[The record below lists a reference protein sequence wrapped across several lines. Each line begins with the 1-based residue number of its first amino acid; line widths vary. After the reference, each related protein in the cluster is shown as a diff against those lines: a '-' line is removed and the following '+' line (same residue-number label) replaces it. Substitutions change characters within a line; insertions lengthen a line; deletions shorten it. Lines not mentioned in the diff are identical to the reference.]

1 LRDTRK
7 KVAVVCATFNND
19 RSAKPDRLWL
29 QPQTGLQ
36 IASQIDRDRYDVTLR
51 HEMWHGLYRV
61 QDVPEVDL
69 VFLTGLQRDFDRQRQ
84 LAYLFKRRGAV
95 TVAGGSVCT
104 LFPDF
109 AAGFFDAVCSG
120 GVDSVPQVMRD
131 FEHGEL
137 RRIYRSAPTS
147 ISDYRVDYR
156 LLAAAGIGGHLHL
169 VEASRGCDFACAFC
183 TVPAERA
190 RFTRFGADRV
200 RAMIDDAIDSS
211 PWWSLKRFYPIVS
224 FIDNNFANDRAYTL
238 ELCTILKGH
247 SRLKGWGALVTQDV
261 LRDHEL
267 IERMAGAG
275 CGILFTGIESLDP
288 KFLKANNK
296 RQNVKYAD
304 TLFEDVAFAQKRG
317 IVVAY
322 GYLLDPR
329 VSTSA
334 DMAAQAKQI
343 ARVEALTY
351 PSYFSFIAPLLG
363 TRLFWDSA
371 ERGEMRPNL
380 RLRDL
385 DGTTIAYRGAHDTDE
400 ELSRFAETV
409 FRHTNRLVSRRSLVL
424 KSLRMGW
431 RGRRTH
437 LRDYLVLLNAN
448 LRVMHEMRAAS
459 RRVRRDYLGGTDVL
473 DPSYT
478 WFPEDI
484 SAEDRRR
491 YFDPILVTD
500 DRSRLQPWLEP
511 YRPAARRALSGIT
524 MVDDTP

>member
-1 LRDTRK
+1 LTAVRK
-7 KVAVVCATFNND
+7 RIAVVCATFNND
-19 RSAKPDRLWL
+19 RSAKPDRYWL
-29 QPQTGLQ
+29 QPQSGLQ
-36 IASQIDRDRYDVTLR
+36 IASQIDRDRYDVTLH
-51 HEMWHGLYRV
+51 HEMWHGLYGV
-61 QDVPEVDL
+61 DDVPPVDI

-84 LAYLFKRRGAV
+84 LAYLFKRKGAV

-109 AAGFFDAVCSG
+109 ATEFFDVVCAG
-120 GVDSVPQVMRD
+120 GVDSVPDVMRD
-131 FEHGEL
+131 FENGEL
-137 RRIYRSAPTS
+137 RQTYISAPTS

-156 LLAAAGIGGHLHL
+156 LLSDAGIGGQLHL

-190 RFTRFGADRV
+190 RHTRFGVDRV
-200 RAMIDDAIDSS
+200 LTMIDDAIENS
-211 PWWSLKRFYPIVS
+211 PWWSVKRLFPIVS
-224 FIDNNFANDRAYTL
+224 FIDNNFANDRDYTR
-238 ELCTILKGH
+238 ELCAALKEH
-247 SRLKGWGALVTQDV
+247 SRVKGWGALVTQDI

-267 IERMAGAG
+267 IEQMAGAK
-275 CGILFTGIESLDP
+275 CRILFTGIESLDQE
-288 KFLKANNK
+288 FLKANNK

-304 TLFEDVAFAQKRG
+304 TLFEDVAFARKQG

-329 VSTSA
+329 VSTTA
-334 DMAAQAKQI
+334 EMTAQAEDL
-343 ARVEALTY
+343 ARIDVLTY

-371 ERGEMRPNL
+371 DRGEMRPNL

-385 DGTTIAYRGAHDTDE
+385 DGTTIAYRGGRDTDE

-409 FRHTNRLVSRRSLVL
+409 YRHTNRLVSRRRLVL
-424 KSLRMGW
+424 KSLRMAW
-431 RGRRTH
+431 QTRRRY
-437 LRDYLVLLNAN
+437 LLDYGILLNAN
-448 LRVMHEMRAAS
+448 LRVMHEMHIAS
-459 RRVRRDYLGGTDVL
+459 PGVHRNYLGGTDIL

-491 YFDPILVTD
+491 YFDPILITD
-500 DRSRLQPWLEP
+500 SESRLQPWLERH
-511 YRPAARRALSGIT
+511 RPATRRT
-524 MVDDTP
+524 PRMVR